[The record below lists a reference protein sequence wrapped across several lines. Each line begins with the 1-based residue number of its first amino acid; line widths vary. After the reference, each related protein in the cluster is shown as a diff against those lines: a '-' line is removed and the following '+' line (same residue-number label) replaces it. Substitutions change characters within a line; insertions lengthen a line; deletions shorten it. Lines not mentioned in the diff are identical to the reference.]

1 MAQSKRRRISLASKS
16 IRVAANA
23 RRTIRLRLPAALRTE
38 LRRRGKVGI
47 ALTARVTDPAGNT
60 RTATKS
66 ITPML
71 QKKARR

>member
-1 MAQSKRRRISLASKS
+1 
-16 IRVAANA
+16 
-23 RRTIRLRLPAALRTE
+23 
-38 LRRRGKVGI
+38 VGI